1 MCFAIDFYT
10 WPDLNSLKEGDVG
23 DDLCVDMLVESPHES
38 LSAHHE
44 VLLQDGGVNL
54 HIECL
59 VLDEDVARVAQ
70 DSLPHHLTPRIDET
84 MLVEGCFQ
92 SFFS

>member
-10 WPDLNSLKEGDVG
+10 LPDLHSLKEGDVG
-23 DDLCVDMLVESPHES
+23 DDLCVDMLVESPHEC

-44 VLLQDGGVNL
+44 VLLQYGGMYL
-54 HIECL
+54 HIKCL

-70 DSLPHHLTPRIDET
+70 DSLSHHLAP
-84 MLVEGCFQ
+84 
-92 SFFS
+92 